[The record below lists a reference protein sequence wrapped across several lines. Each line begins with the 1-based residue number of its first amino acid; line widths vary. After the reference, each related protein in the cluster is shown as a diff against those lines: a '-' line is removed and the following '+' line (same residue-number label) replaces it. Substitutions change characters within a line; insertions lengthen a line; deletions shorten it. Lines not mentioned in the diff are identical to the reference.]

1 MSSNNENER
10 GNLVDTFLDLRAEE
24 IKSKIRS
31 KQEQLKHLRMSLVDV
46 LNEHKSDD
54 QESLTYEFLGE
65 RERVYD
71 EILKIDDLL
80 TNPQKSNS
88 KYEQLKN
95 IIEMLK
101 KTIEALQSQND
112 SQKRIIDLLSDELR
126 KKNG

>member
-54 QESLTYEFLGE
+54 QESLTYE
-65 RERVYD
+65 
-71 EILKIDDLL
+71 
-80 TNPQKSNS
+80 
-88 KYEQLKN
+88 
-95 IIEMLK
+95 
-101 KTIEALQSQND
+101 
-112 SQKRIIDLLSDELR
+112 
-126 KKNG
+126 